1 MRGKQIVDAYQ
12 DMFLL
17 YAHSLFFCAYFE
29 RERQAENLYKN

>member
-12 DMFLL
+12 GMFLL
-17 YAHSLFFCAYFE
+17 YAHSLFCAYFE